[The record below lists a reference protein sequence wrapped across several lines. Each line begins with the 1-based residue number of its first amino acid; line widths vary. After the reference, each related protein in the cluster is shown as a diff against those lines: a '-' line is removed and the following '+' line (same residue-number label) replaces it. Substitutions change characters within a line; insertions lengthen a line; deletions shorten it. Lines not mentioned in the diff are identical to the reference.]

1 MDMQGLFRFAHIRTK
16 GFTKQERSLIFS
28 ALKKSCLLNLM
39 LLPNFALDVIYVTD
53 KIAPGYPLLVCVGL
67 VPRLR

>member
-39 LLPNFALDVIYVTD
+39 LLPNFALDVIYVTERSLYGNGMLD
-53 KIAPGYPLLVCVGL
+53 FVEDY
-67 VPRLR
+67 